1 MLERFFVLLIFISA
15 SIYNVKSADAFY
27 PEPVFFV
34 QDDNYFL
41 HTVERGQT
49 VYSIATMYHVKVDEI
64 FSLNS
69 GSKNVIREGQKLKV
83 PQQSGSY
90 IYHTVQPQETLYG
103 VSKKYNVKSEDI
115 VAVNPGL
122 SVKTF
127 QIGKI
132 IRIPVNIITTSVQG
146 GNEAKNIQD
155 ANTLLTQSQPIK
167 AVASIKIALLL
178 PFELKEKADNRMVEY
193 YEGFLLALKEVKN
206 QGISVDLQVYDVGT
220 DMKKLP
226 DILKKDE
233 MQDVHLIIGGFSE
246 QIKQISRFA
255 TDRDISYVIP
265 FASES
270 DEPFYNPNVYQ
281 INPPQ
286 SYLYSKAS
294 LAFVNRYK
302 NDNIF
307 LISEEK
313 DTSNKTEFINA
324 LRNDLQIKNI
334 PYQIV
339 PNDVLLSETFV
350 PQLDLSKKNIFV
362 PADDAGTTLEQIIA
376 ALKTISESN
385 PEYSLSLFGYTR
397 WQVYGQKYAEDFF
410 KLNVSFFTSFY
421 TNPVAPEV
429 KTFYN
434 SFFRWYSRTISNV
447 FPKYGILGYDTGLF
461 FIKAIN
467 QYGASFGKKIN
478 EVKYDGVQ
486 TGFHFERV
494 NNWGGFINT
503 GLYFVD
509 YNNDYS
515 ITKNFINRYE

>member
-1 MLERFFVLLIFISA
+1 MFERFFVLLIFISA
-15 SIYNVKSADAFY
+15 FIYNVKSEDAFY

-49 VYSIATMYHVKVDEI
+49 VYSIATSYHVKVDEI
-64 FSLNS
+64 FDLNP
-69 GSKNVIREGQKLKV
+69 GSKNMIREGQKLKI

-90 IYHTVQPQETLYG
+90 IYHTIQPQETLYG
-103 VSKKYNVKSEDI
+103 VSKKYNMKGEDI

-132 IRIPVNIITTSVQG
+132 IRIPVNGITTPVQE

-167 AVASIKIALLL
+167 AVASIKIALLM
-178 PFELKEKADNRMVEY
+178 PFGVKEKTDNRMVEY
-193 YEGFLLALKEVKN
+193 YEGFLLALKEIKS
-206 QGISVDLQVYDVGT
+206 QGISVDLQVYDIGA
-220 DMKKLP
+220 DMKILS
-226 DILKKDE
+226 DILKKEE
-233 MQDVHLIIGGFSE
+233 MQDVHLIIGGLSE

-255 TDRDISYVIP
+255 ADRDIPYVIP

-294 LAFVNRYK
+294 LAFVERYK
-302 NDNIF
+302 NDDIF

-324 LRNDLQIKNI
+324 LRNDLQVKNI
-334 PYQIV
+334 SYRDIPYDTLFT
-339 PNDVLLSETFV
+339 PTFV
-350 PQLDLSKKNIFV
+350 SQLDLSKKHVFV
-362 PADDAGTTLEQIIA
+362 PANDAGTALEQIIA
-376 ALKTISESN
+376 ALKMISENN

-410 KLNVSFFTSFY
+410 KLNVSFFSSFY

-447 FPKYGILGYDTGLF
+447 FPKYGILGYDTGMF
-461 FIKAIN
+461 FIKAID
-467 QYGASFGKKIN
+467 QYGSSFWEKIN
-478 EVKYDGVQ
+478 EFKYDGIQ
-486 TGFHFERV
+486 TCFHFERV

-515 ITKNFINRYE
+515 ITKNFINKYE